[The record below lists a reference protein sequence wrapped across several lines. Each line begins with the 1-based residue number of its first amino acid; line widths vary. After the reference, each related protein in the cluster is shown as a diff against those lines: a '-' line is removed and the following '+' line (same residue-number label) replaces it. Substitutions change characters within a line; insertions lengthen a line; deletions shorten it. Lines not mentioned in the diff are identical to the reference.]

1 VSDQARR
8 LSPGLQ
14 FEVDRA
20 DGLGVARQHTLILL
34 AVLTLIAL
42 VAARHARDQRL
53 ERAQAVRPE
62 ITAAVKAAGLRFA
75 PSVLPADRQLVLHEI
90 ALARPEARRLIGM
103 VDGLVTVYVGDT
115 SLAGADTI
123 GLTEGSR
130 DGFKVTLNLASVY
143 AGAGERGVQRLVLHE
158 LGHVVD
164 RALVKPDLAARLDA
178 PIPAGYG
185 CDPVQPDIGCA
196 PRPERFAETFA
207 KWCTGDIG
215 FNLPIGY
222 KVAPPAS
229 LEAWGAQLVS
239 GIEAA

>member
-1 VSDQARR
+1 VT
-8 LSPGLQ
+8 
-14 FEVDRA
+14 
-20 DGLGVARQHTLILL
+20 RQHTLILL
-34 AVLTLIAL
+34 SILTLIAL
-42 VAARHARDQRL
+42 VATRHARDQRL
-53 ERAQAVRPE
+53 QRAQAVRPE
-62 ITAAVKAAGLRFA
+62 ITSEVKAAGLRFDPA
-75 PSVLPADRQLVLHEI
+75 VLPADRQLVLREI
-90 ALARPEARRLIGM
+90 SMARPEARRLIGI

-115 SLAGADTI
+115 SSRGADTV
-123 GLTEGSR
+123 GLTEGTAEGYS
-130 DGFKVTLNLASVY
+130 VTLNLGAVY
-143 AGAGERGVQRLVLHE
+143 RTAGERGVQRVVLHE

-164 RALVKPDLAARLDA
+164 HALVDPGLAARLDA

-229 LEAWGAQLVS
+229 LDDWGAQLVS
-239 GIEAA
+239 GVGAA

>member
-1 VSDQARR
+1 VT
-8 LSPGLQ
+8 
-14 FEVDRA
+14 
-20 DGLGVARQHTLILL
+20 RQHTLILL
-34 AVLTLIAL
+34 SILTLIAL
-42 VAARHARDQRL
+42 VATRHARDQRL
-53 ERAQAVRPE
+53 QRAQAVRPE
-62 ITAAVKAAGLRFA
+62 ITSEVKAAGLRFDPA
-75 PSVLPADRQLVLHEI
+75 VLPADRQLVLREI
-90 ALARPEARRLIGM
+90 SMARPEARRLIGI

-115 SLAGADTI
+115 SSRGADTV
-123 GLTEGSR
+123 GLTEGTAEGYS
-130 DGFKVTLNLASVY
+130 VTLNLGAVY
-143 AGAGERGVQRLVLHE
+143 RTAGERGVQRVVLHE

-164 RALVKPDLAARLDA
+164 HALVDPGLAARLDA

-229 LEAWGAQLVS
+229 LDDWGAQLVS
-239 GIEAA
+239 GIDAA

>member
-1 VSDQARR
+1 VT
-8 LSPGLQ
+8 
-14 FEVDRA
+14 
-20 DGLGVARQHTLILL
+20 RQHTLILL
-34 AVLTLIAL
+34 SILTLIAL
-42 VAARHARDQRL
+42 VATRHARDQRL
-53 ERAQAVRPE
+53 QRAQAGRPE
-62 ITAAVKAAGLRFA
+62 ITSEVKAAGLRFDPA
-75 PSVLPADRQLVLHEI
+75 VLPADRQLVLREI
-90 ALARPEARRLIGM
+90 SLARPEARRLIGI

-115 SLAGADTI
+115 SSRGADTV
-123 GLTEGSR
+123 GLTEGSAE
-130 DGFKVTLNLASVY
+130 GYSVTLNLGAVY
-143 AGAGERGVQRLVLHE
+143 RIAGERGVQRVVLHE

-164 RALVKPDLAARLDA
+164 HALVDPGLAARLDA

-229 LEAWGAQLVS
+229 LDDWGAQLVS
-239 GIEAA
+239 GIDAA